1 MKARIPR
8 GAGAPGNINAIMKQ
22 AQEMQE
28 NVAALQADLDQREYT
43 ATAADG
49 MVSVTVT
56 GKHQVKSLTIKPEMV
71 DPEDMEMLEDMIA
84 VAVNDAMRQV
94 DETAEKEMG
103 EVTGGL
109 NIPGLV

>member
-1 MKARIPR
+1 
-8 GAGAPGNINAIMKQ
+8 
-22 AQEMQE
+22 
-28 NVAALQADLDQREYT
+28 
-43 ATAADG
+43 

-71 DPEDMEMLEDMIA
+71 DPEDIEMLEDMIA

>member
-1 MKARIPR
+1 MKARIPK

-71 DPEDMEMLEDMIA
+71 DPEDMEMLEDRSPWPSTTPCGRWTRRPKRKWA
-84 VAVNDAMRQV
+84 RSPA
-94 DETAEKEMG
+94 G
-103 EVTGGL
+103 
-109 NIPGLV
+109 